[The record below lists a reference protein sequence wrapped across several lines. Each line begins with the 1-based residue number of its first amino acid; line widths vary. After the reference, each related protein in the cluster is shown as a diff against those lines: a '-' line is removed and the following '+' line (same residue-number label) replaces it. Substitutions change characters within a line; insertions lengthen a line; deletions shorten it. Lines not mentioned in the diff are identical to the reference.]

1 MYHRLSFFDSAD
13 VCIDCVMTR
22 VVAVYI
28 SGGHYTLIHHYDIS
42 AVERC
47 QLMCFRRVA
56 AAAILPLFCHGRYL
70 KISRRCPIHYGLP
83 INIRFRHNT
92 SHENDTSCREKKIFL
107 KWYQNNLI
115 DSNQ

>member
-70 KISRRCPIHYGLP
+70 KICRDVPFTMDSLLIFAFA
-83 INIRFRHNT
+83 IT